1 MVRAKE
7 YSTGLTR
14 QEGEVI
20 LAYAKNNMNAKAAG
34 RELHLVDMTIYY
46 HLEKILN
53 ATGLKPQ
60 RFYDLVELIPIAKKT
75 IREAAK
81 EGEE

>member
-14 QEGEVI
+14 QEGEII
-20 LAYAKNNMNAKAAG
+20 LCYAKNNMGARATG
-34 RELHLVDMTIYY
+34 RELHLVDMTVNY
-46 HLEKILN
+46 HLKKIFA

-60 RFYDLVELIPIAKKT
+60 RFYDLVKLIPIAMKT
-75 IREAAK
+75 IREADE
-81 EGEE
+81 EGDV

>member
-20 LAYAKNNMNAKAAG
+20 LAYAKNNMSAKAAG
-34 RELHLVDMTIYY
+34 RELYLADMTVYY
-46 HLEKILN
+46 HLKKILA

-60 RFYDLVELIPIAKKT
+60 RFYDLVKLIPIALKT
-75 IREAAK
+75 IREAD
-81 EGEE
+81 EEEDA